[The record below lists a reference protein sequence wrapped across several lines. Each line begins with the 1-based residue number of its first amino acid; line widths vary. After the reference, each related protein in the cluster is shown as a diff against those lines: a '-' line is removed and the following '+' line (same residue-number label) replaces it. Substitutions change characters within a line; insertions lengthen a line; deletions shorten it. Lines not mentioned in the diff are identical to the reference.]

1 MMENQVPGKPDAHG
15 GGNAGVKPPGGK
27 FSGALFGRKSIG
39 VSLRNV
45 TKIFPQ
51 PEGNG
56 EFIAVNR
63 VTLDIK
69 EGQMTTLLGPS
80 GCGKTTTLRMIS
92 GFEYPSAGQILFEG
106 TDVALLPPNRRDISM
121 VFQNYALFPHL
132 CVWENIAYGLRVKK
146 MPREEIKERTIK
158 VMELM
163 QLEKMATRFPNQLS
177 GGQQQR
183 VALARAIVIEPKV
196 LLFDEPLSNLDAKLR
211 ERMRDEI
218 RSLQTRLGI
227 TSLYVTHDQS
237 EAMAISDQIVIMKDG
252 VIAQAGDPGEIYEY
266 PVNKF
271 VANFIGRANFLRGI
285 LRERK
290 GETAVVSVG
299 EHTLVLPH
307 PGKGAIKTGGP
318 CSVTFRPESVTF
330 GSGGSGVP
338 ARVTR
343 AVYFGS
349 KIEYEAE
356 ALGSLIVFEI
366 YNPQNQDRY
375 HPGDNTFINIDLMSS
390 RLLEDDNLKEE

>member
-1 MMENQVPGKPDAHG
+1 
-15 GGNAGVKPPGGK
+15 
-27 FSGALFGRKSIG
+27 
-39 VSLRNV
+39 
-45 TKIFPQ
+45 
-51 PEGNG
+51 
-56 EFIAVNR
+56 
-63 VTLDIK
+63 
-69 EGQMTTLLGPS
+69 
-80 GCGKTTTLRMIS
+80 
-92 GFEYPSAGQILFEG
+92 
-106 TDVALLPPNRRDISM
+106 
-121 VFQNYALFPHL
+121 
-132 CVWENIAYGLRVKK
+132 
-146 MPREEIKERTIK
+146 
-158 VMELM
+158 MELM

-252 VIAQAGDPGEIYEY
+252 VIVQAGSPGEIYEY

-271 VANFIGRANFLRGI
+271 VANFIGRANFLKGI
-285 LRERK
+285 LRERN
-290 GETAVVSVG
+290 GETAVVSLG
-299 EHTLVLPH
+299 EHTLILPH
-307 PGKGAIKTGGP
+307 PGKAAIKTGEP
-318 CSVTFRPESVTF
+318 CCVTFRPESVTF
-330 GSGGSGVP
+330 AAGGAGVP
-338 ARVTR
+338 GRITR

-366 YNPQNQDRY
+366 YNPQHQERY
-375 HPGDNTFINIDLMSS
+375 HPGDRAFINIDLMSS